1 MTDQSPPNRWLRVP
15 RVSPAFP
22 TINGVRLLLPSLF
35 FEERGEEEKKKL
47 FFEERGEEEKKK
59 R

>member
-35 FEERGEEEKKKL
+35 FEERGEEEKKK
-47 FFEERGEEEKKK
+47 R
-59 R
+59 